1 MRKEVNKMIFTTGD
15 MRIFPKMQEVT
26 ESSKQVK
33 LSRSKMKSRLLHLKE
48 LLMKQERLKWEIISL
63 KRQIQK
69 DRKRVIRESAIL
81 EKTLLDISE
90 ILYSVR
96 EEFSPAEVLFQ
107 TRLQKSEELL
117 SSTKVEIA
125 NMDRN
130 SELALTP
137 EEQELIT

>member
-1 MRKEVNKMIFTTGD
+1 
-15 MRIFPKMQEVT
+15 
-26 ESSKQVK
+26 
-33 LSRSKMKSRLLHLKE
+33 
-48 LLMKQERLKWEIISL
+48 MKQERLKWEIISL

-69 DRKRVIRESAIL
+69 DKKRVIRESAIL
-81 EKTLLDISE
+81 ERTLLDISE

-96 EEFSPAEVLFQ
+96 EEFSPAEVLFH
-107 TRLQKSEELL
+107 TSLQKSEELL

-130 SELALTP
+130 SELDLTP

>member
-1 MRKEVNKMIFTTGD
+1 
-15 MRIFPKMQEVT
+15 
-26 ESSKQVK
+26 
-33 LSRSKMKSRLLHLKE
+33 
-48 LLMKQERLKWEIISL
+48 MKQERLKWEIISL